1 MSATANSKNEL
12 RFTETNSADDSTGK
26 TWGLEGNLFWF
37 VTGGAFVS
45 VITLLLLFSV
55 WRWSL
60 LSALVPALIP
70 IGLASLYALALR
82 QGKPSGY
89 DTDLFELWLK
99 GAGFGPELPREIAPA
114 DPATHDV

>member
-1 MSATANSKNEL
+1 MSASANPKYGL

-55 WRWSL
+55 CRWSL
-60 LSALVPALIP
+60 PSALIP
-70 IGLASLYALALR
+70 SLIPLGLALLYALALR
-82 QGKPSGY
+82 QGKPHGY

-99 GAGFGPELPREIAPA
+99 GPGFGPEHPGEITQAAPPT
-114 DPATHDV
+114 DDV